1 MAAKAIPA
9 RASEVGSGTM
19 TRSIVL
25 ATVLL
30 TTETFDGTAL
40 FQLAKLSENRLVRS
54 LPLNPPGSVSVA

>member
-1 MAAKAIPA
+1 
-9 RASEVGSGTM
+9 VGSGTM